1 MNVLNVEDIERELQK
16 YAARALSDH
25 AKRWVMTVARNYILS
40 KLPEKDM
47 EANFRPVSTKG
58 FTQLGLPKTR
68 DDAFSHHPA
77 ELPHWAVEAIQR
89 GETLY
94 WFDTAQP
101 RRRELWN
108 VLEVIVLWLNNWKL
122 TDPRLPRVDRISFP
136 VATNAAVLWYKDVSE
151 NIWNYVT
158 DKPKT
163 IKKYEHGFSWVKL
176 VSALQFEREGRLM
189 NHCTDGSAKI
199 ITSNGTVP
207 IKTLVGKK
215 IKVLTRNTAG
225 PGRWVKAVVNSF
237 GQQKL
242 LKIIFERNRR
252 TMEVYATAEHRWLA
266 FRNRNKNLSIQ
277 EYTTTELK
285 PDYRIPTVFSK
296 NVLFNSGE
304 KVIHPS
310 KIGIMHGIVFGDGS
324 AARRKNGEPNRAA
337 KTVLYGH
344 KDKELLKWFAGCRT
358 KPTDRS
364 IGGVEILDLP
374 RMFKRLPSKH
384 ECSAYLVGWLAGY
397 FAADGCVSEQGQ
409 SVLSSAL
416 LGNLIFA
423 ETLCQKF
430 GIHVNGISTTE
441 RLGIDGKKS
450 KLHTLR
456 FELGT
461 LPKWFFLLKQHRQR
475 YKVRTLAVG
484 PWIVKSVEPTDR
496 TEEVFCATVPATG
509 CFALAGNILTGNCVG
524 NGSYYNRWRM
534 SNQNEY
540 FSLRDKFNKPHCTLE
555 VSFDSGH
562 PLTRKGIVSQCK
574 GNSNHRPD
582 REYQPYIRQFIA
594 DMKWEIHGD
603 ASQIDRDA
611 L

>member
-189 NHCTDGSAKI
+189 NHC
-199 ITSNGTVP
+199 
-207 IKTLVGKK
+207 
-215 IKVLTRNTAG
+215 
-225 PGRWVKAVVNSF
+225 
-237 GQQKL
+237 
-242 LKIIFERNRR
+242 
-252 TMEVYATAEHRWLA
+252 
-266 FRNRNKNLSIQ
+266 
-277 EYTTTELK
+277 
-285 PDYRIPTVFSK
+285 
-296 NVLFNSGE
+296 
-304 KVIHPS
+304 
-310 KIGIMHGIVFGDGS
+310 
-324 AARRKNGEPNRAA
+324 
-337 KTVLYGH
+337 
-344 KDKELLKWFAGCRT
+344 
-358 KPTDRS
+358 
-364 IGGVEILDLP
+364 
-374 RMFKRLPSKH
+374 
-384 ECSAYLVGWLAGY
+384 
-397 FAADGCVSEQGQ
+397 
-409 SVLSSAL
+409 
-416 LGNLIFA
+416 
-423 ETLCQKF
+423 
-430 GIHVNGISTTE
+430 
-441 RLGIDGKKS
+441 
-450 KLHTLR
+450 
-456 FELGT
+456 
-461 LPKWFFLLKQHRQR
+461 
-475 YKVRTLAVG
+475 
-484 PWIVKSVEPTDR
+484 
-496 TEEVFCATVPATG
+496 
-509 CFALAGNILTGNCVG
+509 VG